1 MMMRNQNTARKWMIY
16 GAYGYSGRL
25 IAEEALRRGHRPVLA
40 GRDSARV
47 AALATELGL
56 DGRAFALDK
65 LDVITKKLN
74 DIDLVVHAAGPFVHT
89 SNNMLQACLL
99 TSTHYTDITGEYS
112 VFENTFSYDEMA
124 RQRGVALVGGVGFD
138 VVPSDCLA
146 KYVADQ
152 VPNATQLE
160 IAVAGLTDLSA
171 GTAKSSLNII
181 SAGNIQRRDGRL
193 VNQPLGKA
201 ARQIRFP
208 DHPRTLFP
216 LPWGD
221 ISTAYRST
229 GIPNITT
236 YLALPKPIR
245 QFVSLAGPIIP
256 ALARNGLVQA
266 VLNRFAE
273 RSFSGPA
280 ADLRESGKS
289 YVWAKASDAAGNA
302 AEAWLQTPEPYH
314 LTAMSAV
321 SSVENLIKGDH
332 YGTLTP
338 AQAFGADFI
347 LSFPGA
353 QRYDQLG

>member
-1 MMMRNQNTARKWMIY
+1 MRKWMIY

-25 IAEEALRRGHRPVLA
+25 IAEEALKRGHHPILA
-40 GRDSARV
+40 GRDSARI

-65 LDVITKKLN
+65 LETITRNLHDV
-74 DIDLVVHAAGPFVHT
+74 DLVIHAAGPFIHT
-89 SNNMLQACLL
+89 SNNMVQACLL
-99 TSTHYTDITGEYS
+99 TQTHYADITGEYA

-124 RQRGVALVGGVGFD
+124 RQKGIALVGGVGFD

-152 VPNATQLE
+152 IPNATQLN
-160 IAVAGLTDLSA
+160 IAVAGLTDLST
-171 GTAKSSLNII
+171 GTAKSSLGII
-181 SAGNIQRRDGRL
+181 SAGNIQRREGKL
-193 VNQPLGKA
+193 QAQPLGKGE
-201 ARQIRFP
+201 RKIRFP
-208 DHPRTLFP
+208 DHPRTLYP

-221 ISTAYRST
+221 VSTAYRST

-236 YLALPKPIR
+236 YLALPKPVR
-245 QFVSLAGPIIP
+245 RFVSLAGPIIP

-273 RSFSGPA
+273 RSFSGPT
-280 ADLRESGKS
+280 ADLRASGKS
-289 YVWAKASDAAGNA
+289 YVWAQANDDTGNTV
-302 AEAWLQTPEPYH
+302 EAWLQTPEPYH

-321 SSVENLIKGDH
+321 SSAERILAENPSGA
-332 YGTLTP
+332 LTP

-347 LSFPGA
+347 LSIPGS
-353 QRYDQLG
+353 QRFDHLD